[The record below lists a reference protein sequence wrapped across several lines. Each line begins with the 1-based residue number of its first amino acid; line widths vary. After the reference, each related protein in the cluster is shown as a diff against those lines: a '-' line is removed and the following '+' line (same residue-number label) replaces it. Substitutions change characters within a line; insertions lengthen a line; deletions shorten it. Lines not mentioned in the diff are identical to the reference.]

1 MDVTRTQDITKLFL
15 AKNIDNILYI
25 VLYATNIGVNYKKES
40 KKEERAALKAKNNG
54 IWFDKNRVTP
64 DSGLQ

>member
-40 KKEERAALKAKNNG
+40 KKEERGSSTESQK
-54 IWFDKNRVTP
+54 
-64 DSGLQ
+64 